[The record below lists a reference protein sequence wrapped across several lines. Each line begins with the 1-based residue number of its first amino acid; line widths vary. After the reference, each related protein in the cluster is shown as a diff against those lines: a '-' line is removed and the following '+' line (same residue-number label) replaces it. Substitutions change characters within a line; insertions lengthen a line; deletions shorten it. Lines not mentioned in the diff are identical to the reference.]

1 MTQQRLTAEEADAL
15 RVERREQKREAQAR
29 YRQVHARRMAA
40 ARQISK
46 ILMRQH
52 GHHDDIEQLA
62 TALRKTLTT
71 EGIRA
76 LRAELGCRQ

>member
-1 MTQQRLTAEEADAL
+1 MGVPPLTPSTRCRRIRLRCFNCDQL
-15 RVERREQKREAQAR
+15 RPDIT
-29 YRQVHARRMAA
+29 HSAA

-62 TALRKTLTT
+62 TALRNTLTA
-71 EGIRA
+71 EGIKT
-76 LRAELGCRQ
+76 LRAELGRRQ

>member
-1 MTQQRLTAEEADAL
+1 
-15 RVERREQKREAQAR
+15 
-29 YRQVHARRMAA
+29 
-40 ARQISK
+40 
-46 ILMRQH
+46 MRQH